1 VPVNVRVEV
10 DPLQIGLVAVTDAV
24 IDVETTVTTIFS
36 GVLQPF
42 KEI

>member
-1 VPVNVRVEV
+1 M
-10 DPLQIGLVAVTDAV
+10 GLVAVTDAV